1 MRVLLISTYEL
12 GRQPFG
18 LASPA
23 AWLRKSGACVTC
35 LDLSVQPFQT
45 QLIEEADLIAFYL
58 PMHTATRMAL
68 RILGRVKA
76 LNPDAHLC
84 FYGLYAPMNAAYL
97 RKLGAHTI
105 LGGEFEKGLAQLV
118 ESLADTQKGSWRN
131 PQPTAPI
138 SLGKQQFLVP
148 ERFGLPPLVH
158 YAHLELGDGQPH
170 TVGYTEASR
179 GCKHLC
185 RHCPIVPIYQGQF
198 RIVQREIVLA
208 DIRNQVEVGAEH
220 ITFGDPDFFNGI
232 GHALA
237 LVNSLHREYP
247 ALTYDVTI
255 KIEHLLKYSRH
266 LGTLRDTGCLF
277 VTSAVESVD
286 DHVLQLLEK
295 GHTRRD
301 FLRVVDLFRRTGLT
315 LSPTFVTFTPWTAWE
330 GFRDL
335 LSVLADL
342 DLIDNVSPI
351 QLAIRLLI
359 PAGSKL
365 LEVPELLE
373 MLGEFD
379 EAALSYRWTHSDPS
393 LDQLCNRIR
402 RLVKNSEA
410 KGISR
415 REIFCEIWKMAN
427 PTGTVQNELIR
438 RMPLGLP
445 RASIPYLNEPW
456 YC

>member
-1 MRVLLISTYEL
+1 MKVLLISTYEL

-23 AWLRKSGACVTC
+23 AWLRKSAASVTC

-84 FYGLYAPMNAAYL
+84 FYGLYAPMNAPYL

-118 ESLADTQKGSWRN
+118 ERLADTQKGSWRN

-315 LSPTFVTFTPWTAWE
+315 LSPTFVTFTPWTTWE

-335 LSVLADL
+335 LSVLTDL

-365 LEVPELLE
+365 LEVPELRE

-410 KGISR
+410 NGISR
-415 REIFCEIWKMAN
+415 REIFSEIWKMAN
-427 PTGTVQNELIR
+427 PTGTVQNEFIR
-438 RMPLGLP
+438 RIPLGLP